1 MLHQWD
7 QRPHADPA
15 HLRRRRKRSD
25 RRLSKIGARNTDRA
39 SSPIRQF
46 HHHKGG
52 TTPRSFPQDREAI
65 AKQRMLG
72 VRHRDMR
79 YEPVADC
86 TIPRRSVIR
95 PSQMPSSIASCT
107 TPTASPSRA
116 RASAKPPPSVKTLTP
131 RPPTDLMP
139 TPTRDPAQPSGRHHR
154 NARPASIGTG
164 GRLRSEFTADFVGMR
179 IG

>member
-15 HLRRRRKRSD
+15 HLKRRRKRPD

-52 TTPRSFPQDREAI
+52 TTPRSFPQGRKPI
-65 AKQRMLG
+65 AKQRMLR

-86 TIPRRSVIR
+86 TILRCSVTK
-95 PSQMPSSIASCT
+95 Q
-107 TPTASPSRA
+107 
-116 RASAKPPPSVKTLTP
+116 
-131 RPPTDLMP
+131 
-139 TPTRDPAQPSGRHHR
+139 
-154 NARPASIGTG
+154 
-164 GRLRSEFTADFVGMR
+164 
-179 IG
+179 